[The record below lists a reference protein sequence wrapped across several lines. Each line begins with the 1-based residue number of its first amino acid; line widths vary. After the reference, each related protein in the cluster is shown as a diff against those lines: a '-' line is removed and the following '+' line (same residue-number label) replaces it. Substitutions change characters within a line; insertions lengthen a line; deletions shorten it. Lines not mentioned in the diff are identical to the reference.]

1 MELKTTVRLVGE
13 EGGKERGMMYGEDVV
28 PVLSRPRSPDG
39 SEGLLSPTPPSPPA
53 LGRRKVTAVTLWNM
67 CKGRGME
74 RVGGSGG
81 GGGLR
86 GVGGG
91 GGRWGSAVSVT

>member
-1 MELKTTVRLVGE
+1 MELKTTVCLE
-13 EGGKERGMMYGEDVV
+13 EERRERDDVRRGRRASAARAPAV
-28 PVLSRPRSPDG
+28 PVALRV
-39 SEGLLSPTPPSPPA
+39 LCPPA
-53 LGRRKVTAVTLWNM
+53 LGVKVSAVTLWNM
-67 CKGRGME
+67 CKGRGIAARGIE
-74 RVGGSGG
+74 R